1 MTCAMM
7 NEFGC
12 GVQQAGD
19 GCWAV
24 PRCGYNQISN
34 AVGDGAQDYSS
45 SSSPS
50 PRPSRHTSTY
60 AIEPDA
66 SSATYFLAMAAVT
79 GAALYPTLLRSHA
92 CALTARVPAAC
103 IVTMRACCAI
113 DSPPPPSLLVIRRSR
128 RCSWPAAPAL
138 LHAGRCIV
146 LRVSVAL
153 SRCPRVVCVVGQCSV
168 RCVW

>member
-1 MTCAMM
+1 MCWHVLRVGCVMRSRYVRMTCAMM
-7 NEFGC
+7 NDFGC

-34 AVGDGAQDYSS
+34 AAGDGAQDYSS
-45 SSSPS
+45 SGSPS
-50 PRPSRHTSTY
+50 PRPPRHTSTY

-113 DSPPPPSLLVIRRSR
+113 DSPPPPPPSS
-128 RCSWPAAPAL
+128 SS
-138 LHAGRCIV
+138 GG
-146 LRVSVAL
+146 
-153 SRCPRVVCVVGQCSV
+153 RVVARGLLPPPSSMQGDASFYE
-168 RCVW
+168 

>member
-34 AVGDGAQDYSS
+34 AAGNGAQDYSS

-50 PRPSRHTSTY
+50 PRPPRHTSTY

-79 GAALYPTLLRSHA
+79 GAVL
-92 CALTARVPAAC
+92 ARVR
-103 IVTMRACCAI
+103 VDRL
-113 DSPPPPSLLVIRRSR
+113 S
-128 RCSWPAAPAL
+128 
-138 LHAGRCIV
+138 AGC
-146 LRVSVAL
+146 L
-153 SRCPRVVCVVGQCSV
+153 SRYNARML
-168 RCVW
+168 RH